1 MPRRIQDLQASIT
14 LTEERIKALDG
25 TPLKQIGALLVDAID
40 TSSIEQ
46 NPDSIEPV
54 LDYVISV
61 LNRLPKPTKRFYFD
75 AYLIESIS
83 DAWSQGTVKCSRMI
97 IPSYQNDWAYE
108 NVPLPYIGKKS
119 ELTNSTKLQTIDFI
133 YIRNKYRDERP
144 NLLDYP
150 WLFHELGH
158 YLIERHGK
166 SLFDSLIPIIE
177 ELTNTLHLRALADR
191 DVARIRAKDIID
203 EIRKMWSPMS
213 QFSRWTHEIAIDT
226 IGLWSCGPAYL
237 SSFYADH
244 KDVVPFVITKD
255 HPPVV
260 IRTYALIESA
270 KKLGWSGYTK
280 PFISALKTWERSIP
294 DSEHNRYKTLRDKG
308 LIDNYLT
315 MICKYYFNLGVP
327 RLEDKDIERISNQ
340 EVDMD
345 SQTLTADLIVKAW
358 LIQSEK
364 DGVDYQ
370 AWEENVVNE
379 ITELVIQ

>member
-61 LNRLPKPTKRFYFD
+61 LNRLPKPTRRFYFD

-83 DAWSQGTVKCSRMI
+83 DAWSQGTIKCSRMI

-158 YLIERHGK
+158 YLIARHGK
-166 SLFDSLIPIIE
+166 PLFDSLIPIIE
-177 ELTNTLHLRALADR
+177 ELINTLHLRALADR
-191 DVARIRAKDIID
+191 DVARIRAKDTID
-203 EIRKMWSPMS
+203 EIRKMWSPIS

-244 KDVVPFVITKD
+244 KDVDPFVITKD
-255 HPPVV
+255 HPPVA

-270 KKLGWSGYTK
+270 QKLGWGEYTK
-280 PFISALKTWERSIP
+280 HLNLALEDWESKIP
-294 DSEHNRYKTLRDKG
+294 DPEHNRYKALRDKG
-308 LIDNYLT
+308 LIDRYLNK
-315 MICKYYFNLGVP
+315 ICEYYASFGIPLLVSN
-327 RLEDKDIERISNQ
+327 DIERISTAT
-340 EVDMD
+340 VDCINRTMPH
-345 SQTLTADLIVKAW
+345 S
-358 LIQSEK
+358 
-364 DGVDYQ
+364 
-370 AWEENVVNE
+370 
-379 ITELVIQ
+379 